1 MQPCLDVRNYCGM
14 LRSNSA
20 RSCNKTFLR
29 GIVGRSV
36 TLDNRLWEMELT
48 EQELS
53 LFFFYHSSP
62 LFGLRIF
69 LPLTLY
75 NTTNCKVCVKSAL

>member
-53 LFFFYHSSP
+53 LFFLITVAHCLDSEFSCLS
-62 LFGLRIF
+62 LCTT
-69 LPLTLY
+69 PLTV
-75 NTTNCKVCVKSAL
+75 KCV